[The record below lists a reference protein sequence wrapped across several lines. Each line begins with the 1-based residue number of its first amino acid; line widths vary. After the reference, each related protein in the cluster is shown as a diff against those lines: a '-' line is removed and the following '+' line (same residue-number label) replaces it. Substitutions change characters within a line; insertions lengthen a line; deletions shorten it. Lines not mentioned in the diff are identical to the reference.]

1 MNGGVS
7 VSGDGGGEREDLE
20 RRLESMKCELAD
32 KEMHMTRMQ
41 AELQAQFSQINEL
54 KKLVEIKEGLLSEA
68 QTREATVGAELDA
81 KRVELN
87 GLNERL
93 QEYETAVRDMRQR
106 LDEKMALEL
115 SIKNDNERLE
125 AKIGKSFRE

>member
-1 MNGGVS
+1 M
-7 VSGDGGGEREDLE
+7 
-20 RRLESMKCELAD
+20 ESMKCELAD
-32 KEMHMTRMQ
+32 KEMHMARMQ

-68 QTREATVGAELDA
+68 QMREATVGAELDA

-93 QEYETAVRDMRQR
+93 QEYEMAVRDMRQR

-125 AKIGKSFRE
+125 AKIGKE